1 MTKGEKWGQGIIKK
15 KVMIVDKRRG
25 DTEQKKEILSWERE
39 ESGGQGGQGD
49 RKGMYSTIK
58 ASRDT

>member
-1 MTKGEKWGQGIIKK
+1 MGTRNHKK